1 MNKFT
6 ALMGTVAALA
16 MPFAANAQ
24 SFSGNAN
31 GSSGYADLE
40 QTLRVTCD
48 VTFDGTVTSSTTVA
62 ITSPDIAPGDFSC
75 FAVVPQGTWSA
86 ATVPGDATKVDITMG
101 ANTIANDPCYGTVRG
116 DWNNST
122 KVLTITNK
130 TLPPI
135 DPNGNTCTIHD
146 ASISIPNL
154 NLS

>member
-6 ALMGTVAALA
+6 ALIGTVAALA

-31 GSSGYADLE
+31 GSSGEANLE
-40 QTLRVTCD
+40 QSLNVTCD
-48 VTFDGTVTSSTTVA
+48 VAFNGTVTSSTTVA
-62 ITSPDIAPGDFSC
+62 ISSPSISPGDFSC
-75 FAVVPQGTWSA
+75 IFVVPQGTWSA

-116 DWNNST
+116 DWDNNG

-135 DPNGNTCTIHD
+135 DPNGATCTIHS
-146 ASISIPNL
+146 ATIYIPNL

>member
-6 ALMGTVAALA
+6 ALIGTVAALA

-62 ITSPDIAPGDFSC
+62 ISSPDITMGDFNC
-75 FAVVPQGTWSA
+75 LFVVPPGTWSA
-86 ATVPGDATKVDITMG
+86 APVPGASTNGDLPMG
-101 ANTIANDPCYGTVRG
+101 ANPASNHTCYGTG
-116 DWNNST
+116 HGAWNQN
-122 KVLTITNK
+122 
-130 TLPPI
+130 
-135 DPNGNTCTIHD
+135 
-146 ASISIPNL
+146 
-154 NLS
+154 

>member
-6 ALMGTVAALA
+6 ALIGTVAALA

-62 ITSPDIAPGDFSC
+62 ISSPDITMGDFNC
-75 FAVVPQGTWSA
+75 LFVVPQGTWSA

-101 ANTIANDPCYGTVRG
+101 ANTVSNDPDRKSTRL
-116 DWNNST
+116 NSS
-122 KVLTITNK
+122 
-130 TLPPI
+130 
-135 DPNGNTCTIHD
+135 H
-146 ASISIPNL
+146 
-154 NLS
+154 

>member
-1 MNKFT
+1 MKKFT
-6 ALMGTVAALA
+6 ALIGTVAALA
-16 MPFAANAQ
+16 MPFAAQAQ

-31 GSSGYADLE
+31 GSSGYAELE
-40 QTLRVTCD
+40 QSLNVTCD

-62 ITSPDIAPGDFSC
+62 ISSPDIAPGDFSC
-75 FAVVPQGTWSA
+75 IFVVPQGTWSA

-135 DPNGNTCTIHD
+135 DPAGDICTIHD
-146 ASISIPNL
+146 AQISIPNL

>member
-62 ITSPDIAPGDFSC
+62 ITSPDIAMGDFNC
-75 FAVVPQGTWSA
+75 IFVVPQGTWSA

-101 ANTIANDPCYGTVRG
+101 ANTVANDPCYGTVRG
-116 DWNNST
+116 DWDNVG

-135 DPNGNTCTIHD
+135 DPAGDICTMHS
-146 ASISIPNL
+146 ATISFPNL
-154 NLS
+154 DLS

>member
-48 VTFDGTVTSSTTVA
+48 VTFDGTVTSSTTIA
-62 ITSPDIAPGDFSC
+62 ISSPDIAMGDFNC
-75 FAVVPQGTWSA
+75 IFVVPQGTWSA

-101 ANTIANDPCYGTVRG
+101 ANTVANDPCYGTVRG

-122 KVLTITNK
+122 KVLTITNQ

-135 DPNGNTCTIHD
+135 DPSGNICTIHD

>member
-16 MPFAANAQ
+16 MPFAAHAQ

-31 GSSGYADLE
+31 GSSGEATLE
-40 QTLRVTCD
+40 QTLNVTCD

-62 ITSPDIAPGDFSC
+62 ISSPAISPGDFNC
-75 FAVVPQGTWSA
+75 LFVVPEGTWSA

-101 ANTIANDPCYGTVRG
+101 ANTVANDPCYGIVRG
-116 DWNNST
+116 NWNNST
-122 KVLTITNK
+122 KKLTITNQ
-130 TLPPI
+130 TLPPV

-146 ASISIPNL
+146 AEITIPNL